1 MVAPAER
8 NMKKKFVKV
17 TKGTKE
23 VRFRDGSKG
32 AFCGIC
38 NTKLLGVPRDVK
50 KLSKTEKRP
59 SVLFGG
65 LLCSKCRDEV
75 FDYAIMVKLKILPES
90 EVSFKIKKYVDQAI
104 LKIA

>member
-1 MVAPAER
+1 MVTPAQR

-23 VRFRDGSKG
+23 VRFRDKSKG
-32 AFCGIC
+32 AHCATC
-38 NTKLLGVPRDVK
+38 KTALQGVPRNVA
-50 KLSKTEKRP
+50 KLAKTEKRP

-75 FDYAIMVKLKILPES
+75 FDYAIMVKLNLVPES
-90 EVSFKIKKYVDQAI
+90 EISFKIKKYVDQAI